1 MNKIMLKLENFDID
15 NLNERVDVT
24 FLIIKFSVIINYKV
38 LIFKYCIFL
47 IKKLIYILFK
57 ILF

>member
-1 MNKIMLKLENFDID
+1 MLKLENFDID